1 MATPSPNPLYLT
13 REWRT
18 FLSREFG
25 DFQTPRRLVKEVVA
39 CLRESG
45 KRWDRLL
52 EPTCGVGNFILGAV
66 EGHLLSDGAKVIG
79 IELQQRHFV
88 KACCLNEHALG
99 SQFDL
104 FNTSIFNVDLS
115 SQLEWPHKGKLLVL
129 GNPPWVTNSELGAL
143 SSDNVPTKRNLKNLN
158 GLDAITGGSN
168 FDIAESIWLK
178 LIDELKDEEPTIA
191 MLCKTSV
198 ARNIIEYA
206 SRGKLPIASALIRKI
221 DAAKW
226 FGASVDACLFV
237 VEVSRNAHALSQVP
251 VFRDLKSTSPERV
264 IGVLDR
270 GLIADQRSYSE
281 VRIVEGSFPF
291 QWRQGL
297 KHDAADVMELTWQ
310 RDGSLRNK
318 LGEPVHIESDFV
330 YPLLKSSDV
339 AHARTTRIERAVIVT
354 QTFVGESTTP
364 LSTNAPR
371 LWAYLQ
377 SHSQVFERRRS
388 SIYQGKPVFSIFG
401 IGPYSFAPFKVV
413 VSGMYKSPK
422 FVAIGPYGQ
431 RPVMMDDTCYFVPF
445 ESAMECAITATLL
458 NSSPCRQFLE
468 STMFRDGKRPIT
480 KKLLQR
486 ISLDGLAELASSDE
500 LRNQSTD
507 LASHLL
513 HDKAA
518 TNLESWDAAL
528 GSLTLKQP
536 SLWGVDS
543 P

>member
-1 MATPSPNPLYLT
+1 MSKKI
-13 REWRT
+13 
-18 FLSREFG
+18 EFG
-25 DFQTPRRLVKEVVA
+25 DFQTPDIFANDVVNLIGKLIDKPSLVI
-39 CLRESG
+39 
-45 KRWDRLL
+45 
-52 EPTCGVGNFILGAV
+52 EPTSGVGSFINAAFNLWGDQV
-66 EGHLLSDGAKVIG
+66 QYRGYEINDEYYKS
-79 IELQQRHFV
+79 
-88 KACCLNEHALG
+88 ACSRFEKNESILVCKTD
-99 SQFDL
+99 F
-104 FNTSIFNVDLS
+104 FNTDWETIIKSEKNA
-115 SQLEWPHKGKLLVL
+115 LVL

-251 VFRDLKSTSPERV
+251 VFRDLKSTSPEHV

-458 NSSPCRQFLE
+458 NSSPCRQFL
-468 STMFRDGKRPIT
+468 
-480 KKLLQR
+480 
-486 ISLDGLAELASSDE
+486 
-500 LRNQSTD
+500 
-507 LASHLL
+507 
-513 HDKAA
+513 
-518 TNLESWDAAL
+518 
-528 GSLTLKQP
+528 
-536 SLWGVDS
+536 
-543 P
+543 